1 MEKKIQ
7 YEEIKLGN
15 VTKVIKENF
24 PIISKLLTSMISNI
38 PNSRPKAKE
47 IIILL
52 TEYINQTDRSKDSL
66 SNNKG
71 QSTCKKFSRKR
82 FFSEDIT
89 KIKSYE
95 LLMKESV
102 GRNVFWKNM

>member
-24 PIISKLLTSMISNI
+24 PIISKLLTSMISN
-38 PNSRPKAKE
+38 KE

-52 TEYINQTDRSKDSL
+52 NEYINQRDRSKDSL

-71 QSTCKKFSRKR
+71 KSTCKKFSRKR